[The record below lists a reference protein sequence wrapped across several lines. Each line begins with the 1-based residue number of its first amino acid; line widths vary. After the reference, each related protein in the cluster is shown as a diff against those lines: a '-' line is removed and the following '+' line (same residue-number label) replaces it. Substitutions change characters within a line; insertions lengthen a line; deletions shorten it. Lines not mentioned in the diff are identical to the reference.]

1 MPAASSALRAFLGK
15 GFCFMPTTTTSL
27 EATAARTS
35 LTVSAWLLAIV
46 FLMAGWICA
55 SSRMLRV
62 MIALTQN
69 ELPTSLFRVA
79 TADSCGAWWGSDSR
93 ASTDRKNAD
102 MIGRPVTITPHYVA
116 RALCG
121 HQQTV
126 GLRRRNRAI
135 SVVV

>member
-35 LTVSAWLLAIV
+35 LTVSAWWLAMV

-62 MIALTQN
+62 MIALTQMN
-69 ELPTSLFRVA
+69 LPTLLFGMA
-79 TADSCGAWWGSDSR
+79 TADFSGAWWGNNSR
-93 ASTDRKNAD
+93 ASTRRENAD
-102 MIGRPVTITPHYVA
+102 SLAEPVIITFTTLT
-116 RALCG
+116 ALYAG
-121 HQQTV
+121 I
-126 GLRRRNRAI
+126 N
-135 SVVV
+135 